1 MTTQTA
7 SKIVEKYI
15 APIHW
20 TSDLVEL
27 RINVKTA
34 EGGFRMRSELRIGVD
49 SFDTA
54 IKTIDWLRRKGI
66 DCNTID
72 QGRYTKSHTEVIAY
86 DTAGQHAETWVKI
99 INRCIQI
106 EKDKEIIF

>member
-7 SKIVEKYI
+7 SAKIEKFI
-15 APIHW
+15 APIYW

-27 RINVKTA
+27 RINVNKG
-34 EGGFRMRSELRIGVD
+34 EGFRMRSELRIGVD
-49 SFDTA
+49 SFESA
-54 IKTIDWLRRKGI
+54 IKLIDWLRRRGI

-72 QGRYTKSHTEVIAY
+72 NGRYTKSHTEVIAY
-86 DTAGQHAETWVKI
+86 DTAGQHAETWIKI
-99 INRCIQI
+99 ITRCQQI